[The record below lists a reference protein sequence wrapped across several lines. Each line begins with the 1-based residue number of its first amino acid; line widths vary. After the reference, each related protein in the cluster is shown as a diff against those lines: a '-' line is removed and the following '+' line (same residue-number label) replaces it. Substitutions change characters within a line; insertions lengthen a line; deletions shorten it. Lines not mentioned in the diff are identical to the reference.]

1 LERFIFRLENVL
13 KLRKKI
19 EERVELEFSKK
30 RAELVKVDL
39 EIDGSRDTLQS
50 FVNENLRIEGT
61 FTATEIIAVDNY
73 IHRVRGRIRQLR
85 DLRKEKESEV
95 NDALKVLKDARK
107 SRKVIENLKDRKYR
121 KYLEELNREENN
133 NIDDITQNIGS
144 KIEKLTIEDI
154 PLEDM

>member
-1 LERFIFRLENVL
+1 LERFVFRLENVL

-39 EIDGSRDTLQS
+39 EINGSKDTLRN
-50 FVNENLRIEGT
+50 FINDNLRIEGT
-61 FTATEIIAVDNY
+61 FSADQVVAVDNY
-73 IHRVRGRIRQLR
+73 IHRIRGRIRQLN
-85 DLRKEKESEV
+85 DLRQEKESEV

-107 SRKVIENLKDRKYR
+107 SRKAIENLKDRKYR
-121 KYLEELNREENN
+121 KYLEDLNREENDY
-133 NIDDITQNIGS
+133 IDDITQNIGS

-154 PLEDM
+154 VLEDM